1 MWFQDLDIGAKNVKL
16 YVNRNLIFHGKLDKG
31 DREAPADHSIL
42 VDQKNE
48 KSERLENTMNIH
60 SEESRGAHEM
70 AGASGDKELG
80 LGCPQPAETLV
91 DAKLSSQGDVSGER
105 KNSTNCGKD
114 SLSQLEEYLRLSAA
128 PALIGDMPSA
138 PATSPPVRCPPVH
151 EEPSLIQQLENLMG
165 RKICEPPGK
174 TPSWL
179 QPSPAG
185 KDRKHEGRKSKPL
198 WLSPE
203 KPLAWKGRL
212 PSDDVIGEGP
222 RETEAGDKGPRREP
236 GRGTSWSANTKERT
250 QRATPKV
257 HSDDSDI
264 FNQPPNRERPASGR
278 RGSRK
283 DAGSSSHGDDQSAS
297 RGKLQ
302 KAA

>member
-165 RKICEPPGK
+165 RKICEAPGK
-174 TPSWL
+174 SPSWL

-185 KDRKHEGRKSKPL
+185 KHRKQEGRKSKPL

-222 RETEAGDKGPRREP
+222 RETEAGDKGPQREP
-236 GRGTSWSANTKERT
+236 GQGTSRSANTKERT

-283 DAGSSSHGDDQSAS
+283 DAGSSSHGDGQSAS